1 MTSPNAVSIRTS
13 NSCRLI
19 RLCSERET
27 RNSAQYNTIRG
38 SGLHHRIG
46 WPAPNQGKM
55 PRRYAAKM
63 RSGDRSPPAASSP
76 LGSSSADSSGGN
88 GLSSRNQV
96 IMMLETSSAWRHE
109 GRQWCT
115 NLLVD
120 HSPGSVRYPNES
132 GAKFSLKRDRGNT
145 NILLRQSRDNFVAQ
159 SALAGNAACKS
170 SALSVG

>member
-1 MTSPNAVSIRTS
+1 
-13 NSCRLI
+13 
-19 RLCSERET
+19 
-27 RNSAQYNTIRG
+27 
-38 SGLHHRIG
+38 
-46 WPAPNQGKM
+46 M

-88 GLSSRNQV
+88 GLSRRNQV
-96 IMMLETSSAWRHE
+96 IMMLETSSAWRYE

-120 HSPGSVRYPNES
+120 RSPGSVRYPNES
-132 GAKFSLKRDRGNT
+132 GAEFSLKSDPGST

-170 SALSVG
+170 SALSVGAIDRSRKIPQTERLR